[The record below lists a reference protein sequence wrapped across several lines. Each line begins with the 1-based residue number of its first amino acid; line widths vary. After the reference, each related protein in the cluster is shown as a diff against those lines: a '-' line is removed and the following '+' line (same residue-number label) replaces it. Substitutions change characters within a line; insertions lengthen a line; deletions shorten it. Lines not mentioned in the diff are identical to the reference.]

1 MAEPLLFGLLVALGV
16 LIVFVA
22 LWRILGTRDPID
34 ARLQEYAVDE
44 TLAGTG
50 SEAPEVKDRP
60 RRREEWPT
68 VSRILAMRTGGQR
81 LATALARADL
91 PLTAAEFT
99 LLRLGLGVVG
109 YLVGSLRAG
118 PLFGLPLGFILSY
131 LPVLYLRRRHGK
143 RVQAFTDQLA
153 DVLTMLTGALRA
165 GYGLMQALDLLSRQ
179 MPAPAS
185 QEFARVVRSASLG
198 LPVQQALRD
207 MAERVGTDDVDLV
220 VTAITVQYE
229 MGGNL
234 AQTLETISETVRDR
248 LRMLRE
254 IQVMTAQ
261 QRFTGYFLA
270 VWPVLMAIALF
281 FINPA
286 YIKQLFAPG
295 WIRLAPIAAVVMEV
309 LGFLVM
315 RKIVDI
321 EV

>member
-1 MAEPLLFGLLVALGV
+1 MPLLFALLVALAV
-16 LIVFVA
+16 LIIFVA
-22 LWRILGTRDPID
+22 LWRTLGRQDPID
-34 ARLQEYAVDE
+34 ARLQDYALDE
-44 TLAGTG
+44 ALPGTG
-50 SEAPEVKDRP
+50 SGTPEARKRT
-60 RRREEWPT
+60 RRRPGWPT
-68 VSRILAMRTGGQR
+68 VSRILERRRGGQR

-99 LLRLGLGVVG
+99 LIRLGLGVVG

-118 PLFGLPLGFILSY
+118 PGFGLALGFVLSY
-131 LPVLYLRRRHGK
+131 LPMVYLRRRHGK
-143 RVQAFTDQLA
+143 RVKAFTDQLA
-153 DVLTMLTGALRA
+153 DVLTMLTGGLRA
-165 GYGLMQALDLLSRQ
+165 GYGLVQALDLLSRQ

-185 QEFARVVRSASLG
+185 QEFARVVRSVSLG
-198 LPVQQALRD
+198 LPVQQALRE
-207 MAERVGTDDVDLV
+207 MAERVDTDDLDLV
-220 VTAITVQYE
+220 VTAITAQYE

-270 VWPVLMAIALF
+270 VWPVLLTIAMF
-281 FINPA
+281 FINPG

-295 WIRLAPIAAVVMEV
+295 WIRIAPIAAAVMEI

-315 RKIVDI
+315 KKIVDI